1 MKKTKKN
8 RSIRSI
14 LLKFVENNGP
24 QPYSK
29 LHEIVLTVAGQPL
42 TRHDYGSSYLDYV
55 SKYSSVCFPVRGERR
70 YLVKKDDG
78 LYHLE
83 YYGGEF

>member
-1 MKKTKKN
+1 MKKTMKN

-24 QPYSK
+24 QPYAK
-29 LHEIVLTVAGQPL
+29 LHEIVLTVAGLPL
-42 TRHDYGSSYLDYV
+42 TRHNYGISYLDHV
-55 SKYSSVCFPVRGERR
+55 SKYSSVCFPVRRERR

>member
-1 MKKTKKN
+1 MKKTMKN

-24 QPYSK
+24 QPYAR
-29 LHEIVLTVAGQPL
+29 LHDIVLTVAGQPL
-42 TRHDYGSSYLDYV
+42 TRRNYGSSYLDRV
-55 SKYSSVCFPVRGERR
+55 SKYNSVCFPVRGERR
-70 YLVKKDDG
+70 YLEKKEDG

-83 YYGGEF
+83 YYGGEM